1 MGSELQVQR
10 RQRNQKDRKLFELI
24 TPLGHLGSALAV
36 FSFYLTILAQFWPFE
51 NPREIFK
58 KTTKQK
64 MEQMAKENTRY
75 NDNVGTCNNGD
86 CHNFSPKKSRKKN
99 RENPVLTEERMME
112 YREAFKLFD
121 KDGDGTIDFD
131 EFIEMMNKQETRDLN
146 DQVENLRRTF
156 EIFDTDGS
164 GKISSTELKQVME
177 KLGEELD
184 DFQIS
189 EMIREA
195 DKDGDGEID
204 FDEFVRM
211 VTN

>member
-1 MGSELQVQR
+1 MCSLGQSPTESEL
-10 RQRNQKDRKLFELI
+10 NQIIAD
-24 TPLGHLGSALAV
+24 AD
-36 FSFYLTILAQFWPFE
+36 
-51 NPREIFK
+51 
-58 KTTKQK
+58 
-64 MEQMAKENTRY
+64 M
-75 NDNVGTCNNGD
+75 
-86 CHNFSPKKSRKKN
+86 
-99 RENPVLTEERMME
+99 
-112 YREAFKLFD
+112 
-121 KDGDGTIDFD
+121 DGDGTIDFD

>member
-1 MGSELQVQR
+1 M
-10 RQRNQKDRKLFELI
+10 
-24 TPLGHLGSALAV
+24 
-36 FSFYLTILAQFWPFE
+36 
-51 NPREIFK
+51 
-58 KTTKQK
+58 
-64 MEQMAKENTRY
+64 
-75 NDNVGTCNNGD
+75 
-86 CHNFSPKKSRKKN
+86 
-99 RENPVLTEERMME
+99 
-112 YREAFKLFD
+112 
-121 KDGDGTIDFD
+121 
-131 EFIEMMNKQETRDLN
+131 
-146 DQVENLRRTF
+146 ENLRRTF

-177 KLGEELD
+177 KLGEQLD

>member
-1 MGSELQVQR
+1 MWITYKNSTLISS
-10 RQRNQKDRKLFELI
+10 QKK
-24 TPLGHLGSALAV
+24 
-36 FSFYLTILAQFWPFE
+36 
-51 NPREIFK
+51 
-58 KTTKQK
+58 
-64 MEQMAKENTRY
+64 
-75 NDNVGTCNNGD
+75 
-86 CHNFSPKKSRKKN
+86 
-99 RENPVLTEERMME
+99 
-112 YREAFKLFD
+112 
-121 KDGDGTIDFD
+121 
-131 EFIEMMNKQETRDLN
+131 N

-177 KLGEELD
+177 KLGEQLD